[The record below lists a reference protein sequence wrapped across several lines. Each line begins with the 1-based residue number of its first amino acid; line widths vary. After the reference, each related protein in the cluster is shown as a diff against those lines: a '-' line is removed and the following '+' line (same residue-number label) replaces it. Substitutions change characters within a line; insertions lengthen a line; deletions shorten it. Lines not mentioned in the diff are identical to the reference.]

1 MPFIPPPRATVT
13 ATPEF
18 PFIAGRY
25 SDSSLPVSYF
35 VTVMRYRDAANSLR
49 LVSELP
55 GNSSMDWNVEELYQ
69 REIDWSRVKRGIV
82 PYLRQSDSPHFF
94 NAVTVALLPQSDGR
108 LMSMSDGEWH
118 PPLLSEPTRF
128 GQGCIKTF
136 GPIACG
142 YWGPWTS
149 PDDDGARLG
158 CISWNMDEVAAV
170 AIDGQHRLAAIKK
183 LQGVT
188 SSKSSIPVIL
198 VVSHRELGA
207 TDAHSASNGLSL
219 TRRLFIDL
227 NKHSVKVSRA
237 RQILLDDRDPVS
249 LCTRTL
255 VGDQLLR
262 GAGELMQARLP
273 LTLVDWH
280 SEQAKFD
287 KGPYVSTILG
297 LDWIVE
303 RCTGLPAT
311 LDPMAYDPI
320 EQFLSRSGDTLG
332 IELEEAQARLL
343 EAREGEAPFEFT
355 SDDPSSDLERIKLAF
370 KESWAPAVT
379 HVLTGLAPYRRLIQS
394 RSDHGS
400 LRPEFSAWWAAKSR
414 KDSDKV
420 GPAGDALQAVVS
432 ELQHLREKGCT
443 PTDFESF
450 VGVYEEAKQEHEL
463 AFAVA
468 FQRALFS
475 AFFAL
480 LRARLEFAGSE
491 TDEMFGPGETDQTG
505 MHDRAK
511 SLGHARRE
519 AAEFFISVLN
529 RIENAFPE
537 FYSREAS
544 VGAQPS
550 RYLWSGSLFSE
561 ENRAI
566 DFTSAASERASDL
579 IVSAVLMAY
588 IIRDDPP
595 RGRDAFDSLRRT
607 LEDSERLDGAA
618 KKLAQAV
625 GRMTKSGLGMR
636 NAKLRAAADA
646 SDEQLLELAS
656 DEVYRRL
663 EAIWKHLRSNR

>member
-1 MPFIPPPRATVT
+1 MSLIPPPRATVA

-25 SDSSLPVSYF
+25 SDSAVPVSYF

-55 GNSSMDWNVEELYQ
+55 GNTSMDWNIEELYQ
-69 REIDWSRVKRGIV
+69 REIDWTRVKRGIV

-94 NAVTVALLPQSDGR
+94 NAVTVALLPHCDGR
-108 LMSMSDGEWH
+108 LVSMSSGEWH
-118 PPLLSEPTRF
+118 APLLSEPTRF
-128 GQGCIKTF
+128 GQGCIKKF
-136 GPIACG
+136 GPITCG
-142 YWGPWTS
+142 YWGPWTN

-158 CISWNMDEVAAV
+158 CITWNIDEVAAV

-183 LQGVT
+183 LQGAT

-198 VVSHRELGA
+198 VVSHRDLGA
-207 TDAHSASNGLSL
+207 ADAHAASNGLGL

-255 VGDQLLR
+255 VGEQLLR
-262 GAGELMQARLP
+262 GDNELSHATLP

-311 LDPMAYDPI
+311 LDPMAYEPI
-320 EQFLSRSGDTLG
+320 EQFLARSSDTLG
-332 IELEEAQARLL
+332 VELEEAQVRLSG
-343 EAREGEAPFEFT
+343 AREGEAPFEFT
-355 SDDPSSDLERIKLAF
+355 SDDPSSDLERIKHAF
-370 KESWAPAVT
+370 KESWAPAVI
-379 HVLTGLAPYRRLIQS
+379 HILTGLAPYKRLIRS
-394 RSDHGS
+394 RLEHGS
-400 LRPEFSAWWAAKSR
+400 LRPEFSGWWAAKSR
-414 KDSDKV
+414 RDSDRP

-432 ELQHLREKGCT
+432 ELQHLKERGCT
-443 PTDFESF
+443 PADFEGF
-450 VGVYEEAKQEHEL
+450 VEAYEEAKRDHEL

-475 AFFAL
+475 AFFTL
-480 LRARLEFAGSE
+480 LRAKLVFSDSE
-491 TDEMFGPGETDQTG
+491 SDEMFGPGETHTEG
-505 MHDRAK
+505 VHDRAK
-511 SLGHARRE
+511 SLGHVRRE
-519 AAEFFISVLN
+519 AAEFFVDVLN
-529 RIENAFPE
+529 KIENAFPNI
-537 FYSREAS
+537 YSRDAS
-544 VGAQPS
+544 VGTQPS
-550 RYLWSGSLFSE
+550 RYLWGGSLFSE

-588 IIRDDPP
+588 IIKEDPP

-607 LEDSERLDGAA
+607 LEGSDQLEGAV

-625 GRMTKSGLGMR
+625 GRMTKTGLGMR
-636 NAKLRAAADA
+636 NAKLRAATDA
-646 SDEQLLELAS
+646 SDEQLSEYAS
-656 DEVYRRL
+656 EEVYRRL